1 MLLFNYFPFFKKNK
15 DNQANGNI
23 SYSGGIRRF
32 TSILIDLVFL
42 MFVLQIIHSV
52 YSYFFIHS
60 QMNDTMIKVIEKYKM
75 NVPLTEEESH
85 IKNKYLYRVLCSQII
100 QVIVLYIYAVYS
112 WTRYSATLGKF
123 IMGLRVV
130 DATTFEKITLSQ
142 SIKRFFSSA
151 LSCIP
156 FCIGIIWCNFNKR
169 RQTWHDKIAHTV
181 VVTNKSLKSYHNKQ
195 TTL

>member
-1 MLLFNYFPFFKKNK
+1 MFLFNYFPFLKKNK
-15 DNQANGNI
+15 DNQANDNI

-42 MFVLQIIHSV
+42 MFVLQIIHNV

-60 QMNDTMIKVIEKYKM
+60 QMNDTMIKVMEKYKM
-75 NVPLTEEESH
+75 GVSLTEEESQ
-85 IKNKYLYRVLCSQII
+85 IKNKYLYRALCGQII
-100 QVIVLYIYAVYS
+100 QAIILYIYAVYGWS
-112 WTRYSATLGKF
+112 KYSATLGKF

-156 FCIGIIWCNFNKR
+156 FCIGIMWCNFNR
-169 RQTWHDKIAHTV
+169 RKQTWHDKLANTV
-181 VVTNKSLKSYHNKQ
+181 VVTNKSLKNYHKR
-195 TTL
+195 